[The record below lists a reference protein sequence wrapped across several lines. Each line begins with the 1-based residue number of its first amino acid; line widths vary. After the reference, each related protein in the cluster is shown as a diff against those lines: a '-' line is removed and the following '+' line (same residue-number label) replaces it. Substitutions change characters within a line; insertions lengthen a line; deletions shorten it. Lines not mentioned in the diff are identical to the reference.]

1 MVEGHVSFRACGFE
15 SRSGHKHKSR
25 KAAITA
31 AFLVFQRRSGPVVG
45 PLLQKL
51 QKIGIVLLH
60 ANRVQR
66 LLRLRS
72 QPQLLQHCEPPL
84 PGLLQALVR
93 WMLAHHGIAFSAH
106 GGVGDAFGIDGTFRS
121 SNSCLRLE
129 ARSRSSP
136 NPTVLMPA
144 AVQSPTIC
152 WRYCSRVFMP

>member
-31 AFLVFQRRSGPVVG
+31 AFLVLQPRSGPVVG

-66 LLRLRS
+66 LLRLYG
-72 QPQLLQHCEPPL
+72 EPEL
-84 PGLLQALVR
+84 
-93 WMLAHHGIAFSAH
+93 F
-106 GGVGDAFGIDGTFRS
+106 
-121 SNSCLRLE
+121 
-129 ARSRSSP
+129 
-136 NPTVLMPA
+136 
-144 AVQSPTIC
+144 
-152 WRYCSRVFMP
+152 